1 MVQGLSERF
10 GVNPDVVWQIR
21 GDCEPCLRSPF
32 LTAPSVARRLFA
44 EQPIRAILQDS
55 LEAAQDKLIREP
67 PLVSESV
74 LGY

>member
-1 MVQGLSERF
+1 MVQGFYERF
-10 GVNPDVVWQIR
+10 EVNPDVVWQIR
-21 GDCEPCLRSPF
+21 GGFKHCLRSSF
-32 LTAPSVARRLFA
+32 LSAPSVARLFA
-44 EQPIRAILQDS
+44 EQPVPAIQHDS